1 MFYSSNIHASANVWF
16 SNNLHG
22 CQECLLC
29 DGLDN
34 KSYCIENVQYS
45 KEEYMQKKMAVLS
58 ERAMY
63 HTYHQRVLDHLLE
76 NKASHNVTGGGIV
89 GSQNIEQ

>member
-1 MFYSSNIHASANVWF
+1 
-16 SNNLHG
+16 
-22 CQECLLC
+22 
-29 DGLDN
+29 
-34 KSYCIENVQYS
+34 
-45 KEEYMQKKMAVLS
+45 MQKKMAVLS